1 MVIFDNEQQK
11 QPLQHPQAET
21 TISQLSKIDELQGKL
36 ARQTEEDKLM
46 HSVLE
51 NDKKTINEGKLIEEA
66 MNTGVSSFMPDL
78 FFQNLVKNYTL
89 AKQLYGET
97 IIREMTGYDADYV
110 SKNIKIPEFQK
121 VIKKNIKEKA
131 RKMQDDG
138 LLDRDY
144 QITDEGIELAM
155 LVMYAEE
162 LDHITP
168 KGLQGE
174 RLHKKVSH
182 YGDREDERM
191 HHQGDRYRDLAMKKS
206 VKTAIRRGHQML
218 EEKDLRVFERQS
230 KGQCTIVYAIDASG
244 SMNGRKIGTAKRA
257 GIALAYKA
265 IRNKDKVGL
274 IIFGEDILDVVEPTL
289 DFPLL
294 LKKMVKIRASKRT
307 DIAKVIERSLTL
319 FPSHEGIKGT
329 KHLLVISD
337 ALPTS
342 TGSTRKD
349 TEKRNAKDEGKEG
362 RNEEDPQQRTLRAAG
377 LARNKGITISVVGIQ
392 LDQRGKELGEKLAE
406 MGKGKFY
413 VVRDLENVDKLILED
428 YYGVA

>member
-1 MVIFDNEQQK
+1 VVIFDSEKQK
-11 QPLQHPQAET
+11 QPPSQPQTET
-21 TISQLSKIDELQGKL
+21 TISELSKIDELQGKL

-51 NDKKTINEGKLIEEA
+51 NDKKAIREGKLIEDA
-66 MNTGVSSFMPDL
+66 VNNGVSSFMPDL

-121 VIKKNIKEKA
+121 AIKKNIKEKA
-131 RKMQDDG
+131 RKMQDEG

-191 HHQGDRYRDLAMKKS
+191 HHLGDRYRDLALKKS

-218 EEKDLRVFERQS
+218 EDDDLRVFERQS

-265 IRNKDKVGL
+265 IKNKDKVGL

-294 LKKMVKIRASKRT
+294 LKKMVKIRAAKKT
-307 DIAKVIERSLTL
+307 DIAKTIERSITL
-319 FPSHEGIKGT
+319 FPHTSTT
-329 KHLLVISD
+329 KHLLIISD

-342 TGSTRKD
+342 TG
-349 TEKRNAKDEGKEG
+349 KEG
-362 RNEEDPQQRTLRAAG
+362 GKNEEDLEQEPEQRTLRAAG
-377 LARNKGITISVVGIQ
+377 LACNKGITISVVGIQ

-428 YYGVA
+428 YRKFAH

>member
-1 MVIFDNEQQK
+1 MVIFDSEKQK
-11 QPLQHPQAET
+11 QPPSQPQAET
-21 TISQLSKIDELQGKL
+21 TISELSKIDELQGKL

-51 NDKKTINEGKLIEEA
+51 NDKKAIREGKLIEDA
-66 MNTGVSSFMPDL
+66 VNNGVSSFMPDL

-121 VIKKNIKEKA
+121 AIKKNIKEKA
-131 RKMQDDG
+131 RKMQDEG

-191 HHQGDRYRDLAMKKS
+191 HHLGDRYRDLALKKS

-218 EEKDLRVFERQS
+218 EDDDIIQS
-230 KGQCTIVYAIDASG
+230 IQKF
-244 SMNGRKIGTAKRA
+244 RPKH
-257 GIALAYKA
+257 
-265 IRNKDKVGL
+265 
-274 IIFGEDILDVVEPTL
+274 VV
-289 DFPLL
+289 
-294 LKKMVKIRASKRT
+294 
-307 DIAKVIERSLTL
+307 
-319 FPSHEGIKGT
+319 
-329 KHLLVISD
+329 
-337 ALPTS
+337 
-342 TGSTRKD
+342 
-349 TEKRNAKDEGKEG
+349 
-362 RNEEDPQQRTLRAAG
+362 
-377 LARNKGITISVVGIQ
+377 
-392 LDQRGKELGEKLAE
+392 
-406 MGKGKFY
+406 
-413 VVRDLENVDKLILED
+413 
-428 YYGVA
+428 

>member
-1 MVIFDNEQQK
+1 
-11 QPLQHPQAET
+11 
-21 TISQLSKIDELQGKL
+21 
-36 ARQTEEDKLM
+36 
-46 HSVLE
+46 
-51 NDKKTINEGKLIEEA
+51 
-66 MNTGVSSFMPDL
+66 
-78 FFQNLVKNYTL
+78 
-89 AKQLYGET
+89 
-97 IIREMTGYDADYV
+97 
-110 SKNIKIPEFQK
+110 
-121 VIKKNIKEKA
+121 
-131 RKMQDDG
+131 
-138 LLDRDY
+138 
-144 QITDEGIELAM
+144 
-155 LVMYAEE
+155 
-162 LDHITP
+162 
-168 KGLQGE
+168 
-174 RLHKKVSH
+174 
-182 YGDREDERM
+182 
-191 HHQGDRYRDLAMKKS
+191 MK
-206 VKTAIRRGHQML
+206 
-218 EEKDLRVFERQS
+218 
-230 KGQCTIVYAIDASG
+230 
-244 SMNGRKIGTAKRA
+244 GRKIGKEKRA

>member
-1 MVIFDNEQQK
+1 MVIFDNKK
-11 QPLQHPQAET
+11 QEKSLQHPQAET
-21 TISQLSKIDELQGKL
+21 TVSELSKIDELQGKL

-51 NDKKTINEGKLIEEA
+51 NDKKVINEGKLIEEA
-66 MNTGVSSFMPDL
+66 INTGVSSFMPDL

-121 VIKKNIKEKA
+121 AIKKNIKEKA

-138 LLDRDY
+138 ILDREY

-174 RLHKKVSH
+174 RVHKKVSH
-182 YGDREDERM
+182 YGDTEDERTY
-191 HHQGDRYRDLAMKKS
+191 HKGDRYHDLAMKKS
-206 VKTAIRRGHQML
+206 VKTAIRRGHRVL
-218 EEKDLRVFERQS
+218 EDDDLRVFQRQS

-257 GIALAYKA
+257 GIALAHKA
-265 IRNKDKVGL
+265 IKNKDKVGL
-274 IIFGEDILDVVEPTL
+274 IIFGEDILDAVEPTM

-294 LKKMVKIRASKRT
+294 LKKMVKIRAAKRT
-307 DIAKVIERSLTL
+307 DIAKMIERSITL
-319 FPSHEGIKGT
+319 FPNTSET
-329 KHLLVISD
+329 KHLLIISD
-337 ALPTS
+337 ALPT
-342 TGSTRKD
+342 TTK
-349 TEKRNAKDEGKEG
+349 A
-362 RNEEDPQQRTLRAAG
+362 NENDPQQKTLQAAG